1 MDCNISID
9 EFAKMV
15 YNEMQRI
22 SKIVNIAENCKY
34 TNEQFYLDFEDQM
47 NQLSV
52 KDHNY
57 E

>member
-1 MDCNISID
+1 MDCNISIE

-15 YNEMQRI
+15 YEEMQKI

>member
-1 MDCNISID
+1 MDYNLSID

-15 YNEMQRI
+15 YDEMQRI

-34 TNEQFYLDFEDQM
+34 TNEQFYLDFEDQI

>member
-15 YNEMQRI
+15 YDEMQRI

-34 TNEQFYLDFEDQM
+34 TNEQFYLDFEDHM

>member
-1 MDCNISID
+1 MDCNISIE

-15 YNEMQRI
+15 YEEMQRI

-34 TNEQFYLDFEDQM
+34 TNEQFYLDFEDQI

>member
-15 YNEMQRI
+15 YDEMQRI

>member
-1 MDCNISID
+1 MDYNVSID

-15 YNEMQRI
+15 YEEMQRI

-34 TNEQFYLDFEDQM
+34 TNEQFYLDFEDQI

>member
-15 YNEMQRI
+15 YEEMQRI

-47 NQLSV
+47 NQLSI

>member
-1 MDCNISID
+1 MDCNISIE

-15 YNEMQRI
+15 YEEMQRI